1 LGCDEYFGGYPLLD
15 AVCHYFKK
23 GRLRMNS
30 ETVKELVER
39 LTRIESE
46 QKLLTEDKKCVIAE
60 YKDKLDVKAVQA
72 AIRVA
77 KIMAKLDT
85 SDQEFDN
92 IMSTVSGSLCLSDV
106 S

>member
-1 LGCDEYFGGYPLLD
+1 
-15 AVCHYFKK
+15 
-23 GRLRMNS
+23 MNS
-30 ETVKELVER
+30 DTVKELVER

-46 QKLLTEDKKCVIAE
+46 QKLLAEDKKLVIAE

-77 KIMAKLDT
+77 KIKAKLDT

-92 IMSTVSGSLCLSDV
+92 IMSTVNGSLCLNNVD
-106 S
+106 

>member
-1 LGCDEYFGGYPLLD
+1 
-15 AVCHYFKK
+15 
-23 GRLRMNS
+23 MTNS

-46 QKLLTEDKKCVIAE
+46 QKLLTEDKKHLIAE

-77 KIMAKLDT
+77 KIRSKLDT
-85 SDQEFDN
+85 SDQEFDS
-92 IMSTVSGSLCLSDV
+92 IIQTVNGSLCLNNV
-106 S
+106 E

>member
-1 LGCDEYFGGYPLLD
+1 
-15 AVCHYFKK
+15 
-23 GRLRMNS
+23 MNS
-30 ETVKELVER
+30 DTVKELVER

-46 QKLLTEDKKCVIAE
+46 QKLLTEDRKHLIAE

-77 KIMAKLDT
+77 KIKAKLDT

-92 IMSTVSGSLCLSDV
+92 IMSTVNGSLCLDNV
-106 S
+106 D

>member
-1 LGCDEYFGGYPLLD
+1 
-15 AVCHYFKK
+15 
-23 GRLRMNS
+23 MTNS

-46 QKLLTEDKKCVIAE
+46 QKLLSEDKKHLIAE

-77 KIMAKLDT
+77 KIKAKLDT

-92 IMSTVSGSLCLSDV
+92 IMVTVNGSLSLNDV
-106 S
+106 E

>member
-1 LGCDEYFGGYPLLD
+1 
-15 AVCHYFKK
+15 
-23 GRLRMNS
+23 MNN

-46 QKLLTEDKKCVIAE
+46 QKLLTEDKKHLIAE

-77 KIMAKLDT
+77 KIRAKLDT

-92 IMSTVSGSLCLSDV
+92 IVQTVNGSLCLNSV
-106 S
+106 E

>member
-1 LGCDEYFGGYPLLD
+1 
-15 AVCHYFKK
+15 
-23 GRLRMNS
+23 MNS

-46 QKLLTEDKKCVIAE
+46 QKLLSEDKKHLIAE

-77 KIMAKLDT
+77 KIKAKLDT

-92 IMSTVSGSLCLSDV
+92 IMSTVNGSLSLNNV
-106 S
+106 E

>member
-1 LGCDEYFGGYPLLD
+1 
-15 AVCHYFKK
+15 
-23 GRLRMNS
+23 MNS

-46 QKLLTEDKKCVIAE
+46 QKLLSEDKKHLIAE

-77 KIMAKLDT
+77 KIKAKLDT

-92 IMSTVSGSLCLSDV
+92 IMSTVNVSLSLDNV

>member
-1 LGCDEYFGGYPLLD
+1 
-15 AVCHYFKK
+15 
-23 GRLRMNS
+23 MNS

-46 QKLLTEDKKCVIAE
+46 QKLLTEDKKHLIAE

-77 KIMAKLDT
+77 KIRAKLDT
-85 SDQEFDN
+85 SDQE
-92 IMSTVSGSLCLSDV
+92 
-106 S
+106 

>member
-1 LGCDEYFGGYPLLD
+1 
-15 AVCHYFKK
+15 
-23 GRLRMNS
+23 MNS

-46 QKLLTEDKKCVIAE
+46 QKLLAEDKKHLIAE

-77 KIMAKLDT
+77 KIKAKLDT

-92 IMSTVSGSLCLSDV
+92 IMSTVNGSLCLNNVD
-106 S
+106 

>member
-1 LGCDEYFGGYPLLD
+1 
-15 AVCHYFKK
+15 
-23 GRLRMNS
+23 MNS

-46 QKLLTEDKKCVIAE
+46 QKLLSEDKKHLIAE

-77 KIMAKLDT
+77 KIRAKLDT

-92 IMSTVSGSLCLSDV
+92 IMSTVNVSLSLDNV

>member
-1 LGCDEYFGGYPLLD
+1 M
-15 AVCHYFKK
+15 VNKQIVH
-23 GRLRMNS
+23 
-30 ETVKELVER
+30 ELVER
-39 LTRIESE
+39 ILRIEGE
-46 QKLLTEDKKCVIAE
+46 IALLQDDKKSLLSE

-77 KIMAKLDT
+77 KIRAKLDT

-92 IMSTVSGSLCLSDV
+92 IMSTVNVSLSLDNV

>member
-1 LGCDEYFGGYPLLD
+1 
-15 AVCHYFKK
+15 
-23 GRLRMNS
+23 MNS

-46 QKLLTEDKKCVIAE
+46 QKLLAEDRKHLIAE

-77 KIMAKLDT
+77 KIRAKLDT

-92 IMSTVSGSLCLSDV
+92 IMTTVNGSLSLNNV
-106 S
+106 E

>member
-1 LGCDEYFGGYPLLD
+1 
-15 AVCHYFKK
+15 
-23 GRLRMNS
+23 MNS

-46 QKLLTEDKKCVIAE
+46 QKLLAEDKKHLIAE

-77 KIMAKLDT
+77 KIKAKLDT

-92 IMSTVSGSLCLSDV
+92 IMYTVNGSLSLNNV
-106 S
+106 E

>member
-1 LGCDEYFGGYPLLD
+1 
-15 AVCHYFKK
+15 
-23 GRLRMNS
+23 MNS

-46 QKLLTEDKKCVIAE
+46 QKLLSEDRKHLIAE

-92 IMSTVSGSLCLSDV
+92 IMSTVNGSLCLNNV
-106 S
+106 E

>member
-1 LGCDEYFGGYPLLD
+1 MMSDL
-15 AVCHYFKK
+15 
-23 GRLRMNS
+23 
-30 ETVKELVER
+30 VKELVDR

-46 QKLLTEDKKCVIAE
+46 QKLLAEDKKFVIAE

-77 KIMAKLDT
+77 KIRSKLDT

-92 IMSTVSGSLCLSDV
+92 IMNTVNGSLSLNNV
-106 S
+106 E

>member
-1 LGCDEYFGGYPLLD
+1 
-15 AVCHYFKK
+15 
-23 GRLRMNS
+23 MNS

-46 QKLLTEDKKCVIAE
+46 QKLLSEDKKHLIAE

-77 KIMAKLDT
+77 KIRAKRDT

-92 IMSTVSGSLCLSDV
+92 IMSTVNVSLSLDNV

>member
-1 LGCDEYFGGYPLLD
+1 
-15 AVCHYFKK
+15 
-23 GRLRMNS
+23 MNS
-30 ETVKELVER
+30 ETVKELVDR

-46 QKLLTEDKKCVIAE
+46 QKLLAEDKKHLIAE

-77 KIMAKLDT
+77 KIKAKLDT

-92 IMSTVSGSLCLSDV
+92 IMSTVNVSLSLDSVLSLIHI
-106 S
+106 

>member
-1 LGCDEYFGGYPLLD
+1 
-15 AVCHYFKK
+15 
-23 GRLRMNS
+23 MNT

-46 QKLLTEDKKCVIAE
+46 QKLLTEDKKLVIAE

-77 KIMAKLDT
+77 KIIAKLDT

-92 IMSTVSGSLCLSDV
+92 IMSTVNGSLSLSDV
-106 S
+106 G

>member
-1 LGCDEYFGGYPLLD
+1 
-15 AVCHYFKK
+15 
-23 GRLRMNS
+23 MNS

-46 QKLLTEDKKCVIAE
+46 QKLLSEDKKHLIAE

-77 KIMAKLDT
+77 KIRAKLDT

-92 IMSTVSGSLCLSDV
+92 IMSTVNVSLSLDNV
-106 S
+106 SEE

>member
-1 LGCDEYFGGYPLLD
+1 M
-15 AVCHYFKK
+15 K
-23 GRLRMNS
+23 MNS

-46 QKLLTEDKKCVIAE
+46 QKLLVEDKKHLIAE

-77 KIMAKLDT
+77 KIRAKLDT

-92 IMSTVSGSLCLSDV
+92 IMNTVDASLSLNSV
-106 S
+106 E

>member
-1 LGCDEYFGGYPLLD
+1 
-15 AVCHYFKK
+15 
-23 GRLRMNS
+23 MNS

-46 QKLLTEDKKCVIAE
+46 QKLLTEDKKHLIAE

-77 KIMAKLDT
+77 KIRAKLDT

-92 IMSTVSGSLCLSDV
+92 IMSTVNVSLSLDDV

>member
-1 LGCDEYFGGYPLLD
+1 
-15 AVCHYFKK
+15 
-23 GRLRMNS
+23 MNS

-46 QKLLTEDKKCVIAE
+46 QKLLTEDKKHLIAE

-92 IMSTVSGSLCLSDV
+92 IMSTVNGSLSLDNV

>member
-1 LGCDEYFGGYPLLD
+1 
-15 AVCHYFKK
+15 
-23 GRLRMNS
+23 MNS

-46 QKLLTEDKKCVIAE
+46 QKLLAEDRKHLIAE

-77 KIMAKLDT
+77 KIKAKLDT

-92 IMSTVSGSLCLSDV
+92 IMSTVNGSLCLDNV

>member
-1 LGCDEYFGGYPLLD
+1 
-15 AVCHYFKK
+15 
-23 GRLRMNS
+23 MNN
-30 ETVKELVER
+30 ETVKELIER

-46 QKLLTEDKKCVIAE
+46 QKLLTEDKKHLIAE

-77 KIMAKLDT
+77 KIRAKLDT

-92 IMSTVSGSLCLSDV
+92 IVQTVNGSLCLNNV
-106 S
+106 E

>member
-1 LGCDEYFGGYPLLD
+1 
-15 AVCHYFKK
+15 
-23 GRLRMNS
+23 MNS

-46 QKLLTEDKKCVIAE
+46 QKLLAEDRKHLIAE

-92 IMSTVSGSLCLSDV
+92 IMSTVNGSLCLNNVD
-106 S
+106 

>member
-1 LGCDEYFGGYPLLD
+1 M
-15 AVCHYFKK
+15 AVKEVV
-23 GRLRMNS
+23 L
-30 ETVKELVER
+30 ELVER
-39 LTRIESE
+39 LLKIENE
-46 QKLLTEDKKCVIAE
+46 LKLLQEDKKILFAE

-77 KIMAKLDT
+77 KIRAKLDT

-92 IMSTVSGSLCLSDV
+92 IMSTVNVSLSLDNV

>member
-1 LGCDEYFGGYPLLD
+1 
-15 AVCHYFKK
+15 
-23 GRLRMNS
+23 MNS

-46 QKLLTEDKKCVIAE
+46 QKLLAEDKKHLIAE

-72 AIRVA
+72 ATRVA
-77 KIMAKLDT
+77 KIRAKLDT

-92 IMSTVSGSLCLSDV
+92 IMYTVNGSLSLNNV
-106 S
+106 E

>member
-1 LGCDEYFGGYPLLD
+1 
-15 AVCHYFKK
+15 
-23 GRLRMNS
+23 MTNS

-46 QKLLTEDKKCVIAE
+46 QKLLSEDKKHLIAE

-77 KIMAKLDT
+77 KIKAKLDT

-92 IMSTVSGSLCLSDV
+92 IMVTVNGSLCLNNV
-106 S
+106 E

>member
-1 LGCDEYFGGYPLLD
+1 
-15 AVCHYFKK
+15 
-23 GRLRMNS
+23 MNN

-46 QKLLTEDKKCVIAE
+46 QKLLTEDKKHLIAE

-77 KIMAKLDT
+77 KIRAKLDT

-92 IMSTVSGSLCLSDV
+92 IVQTVNGSLCLNNV
-106 S
+106 E

>member
-1 LGCDEYFGGYPLLD
+1 
-15 AVCHYFKK
+15 
-23 GRLRMNS
+23 MNS

-46 QKLLTEDKKCVIAE
+46 QKLLTEDKKHLIAE

-92 IMSTVSGSLCLSDV
+92 IMSTVNGSLCLNNVD
-106 S
+106 

>member
-1 LGCDEYFGGYPLLD
+1 
-15 AVCHYFKK
+15 
-23 GRLRMNS
+23 MNS

-46 QKLLTEDKKCVIAE
+46 QKLLAEDKKHLIAE
-60 YKDKLDVKAVQA
+60 YKDKLDVRAVQA

-77 KIMAKLDT
+77 KIKAKLDT

-92 IMSTVSGSLCLSDV
+92 IMSTVNVSLSLDSV

>member
-1 LGCDEYFGGYPLLD
+1 
-15 AVCHYFKK
+15 
-23 GRLRMNS
+23 MNS

-46 QKLLTEDKKCVIAE
+46 QKLLTEDKKHLIAE

-77 KIMAKLDT
+77 KIRAKLDT

-92 IMSTVSGSLCLSDV
+92 IMTTVNGSLSLDSV
-106 S
+106 E

>member
-1 LGCDEYFGGYPLLD
+1 
-15 AVCHYFKK
+15 
-23 GRLRMNS
+23 MNS

-46 QKLLTEDKKCVIAE
+46 QKLLSEGKKHLIAE

-77 KIMAKLDT
+77 KIKAKLDT

-92 IMSTVSGSLCLSDV
+92 IMSTVNGSLSLNNV
-106 S
+106 E